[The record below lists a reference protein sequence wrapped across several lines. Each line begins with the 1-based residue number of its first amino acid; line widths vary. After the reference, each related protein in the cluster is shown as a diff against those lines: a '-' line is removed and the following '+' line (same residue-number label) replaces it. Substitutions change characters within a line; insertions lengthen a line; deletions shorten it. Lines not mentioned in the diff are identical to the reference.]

1 MKKTFHLIL
10 VCLAAALGSLNAC
23 KMLDADPVSEIPD
36 SQMWQNQRDVNAG
49 IAEIYASF
57 RTALRTNWF
66 CWGEMRSDNFV
77 LYQELPNEYGKLI
90 LNQMRIRIPKIKNL
104 WHRHRLKQQGIEEQ
118 QI

>member
-1 MKKTFHLIL
+1 MKTTIHSLLICML
-10 VCLAAALGSLNAC
+10 GAALAAPSC
-23 KMLDADPVSEIPD
+23 RMLDVEPVSEIPQ

-90 LNQMRIRIPKIKNL
+90 MNQMTTDLPSTS
-104 WHRHRLKQQGIEEQ
+104 
-118 QI
+118 